1 MKEENQVFDPSV
13 GFESELPAPVKQ
25 EAKSEAEAAVET
37 ENAETFVSDEN
48 GGSRETEIEL
58 LRQLVKLQKKTANRQ
73 LVAAIGSVALAVV
86 VAVALIIIVP
96 KALTVLLDLS
106 NTAQQTQELVAQ
118 AQTSLKGLDT
128 MIENVD
134 KVVVDNTQALTNAV
148 GNIQNIDTDGLNEAI
163 KNLSDAAEPLAK
175 LNNQVGKLF
184 SNGLF
189 R

>member
-1 MKEENQVFDPSV
+1 MKEENQVFDPAV

-25 EAKSEAEAAVET
+25 EAEAAVDTENVAESVSKDKSEGKET
-37 ENAETFVSDEN
+37 EL
-48 GGSRETEIEL
+48 EL
-58 LRQLVKLQKKTANRQ
+58 LRELVRLQKKTANRQ
-73 LVAAIGSVALAVV
+73 LVAAIGSIALAVIF
-86 VAVALIIIVP
+86 AVALMIVVP
-96 KALTVLLDLS
+96 KALAVLLDLS
-106 NTAQQTQELVAQ
+106 ETATQTQELVAQ

-134 KVVVDNTQALTNAV
+134 KVVVDNTQALTDAV